1 MKYKDILGYENKKAP
16 TKKQQPKSK
25 KNQILEGIKKDLNE
39 WNDTTFRGKP
49 KRWSGASET
58 GLTEYEQEL
67 KEVSAAPQYKK
78 MYKDIIKAENQLAK
92 SVDKMAS
99 FLNKK
104 GLKNQSM
111 MLKGNYI
118 QDVRDFVDKFLKGF
132 IKELL

>member
-1 MKYKDILGYENKKAP
+1 MDYKSLMGYGKKKTP
-16 TKKQQPKSK
+16 TKKQSKPK
-25 KNQILEGIKKDLNE
+25 KNQILEGIKADLNNFGEDMFKKDL
-39 WNDTTFRGKP
+39 
-49 KRWSGASET
+49 
-58 GLTEYEQEL
+58 Q
-67 KEVSAAPQYKK
+67 EVSAAPQYKK
-78 MYKDIIKAENQLAK
+78 MYKDIVKAENQLAK

-99 FLNKK
+99 FLNKQ

>member
-1 MKYKDILGYENKKAP
+1 MDYKSLMGYKK
-16 TKKQQPKSK
+16 KKLIKEQVKPQSKSK
-25 KNQILEGIKKDLNE
+25 ANKVLQGVQKEINESRIALGIQTMKDTPVFQTEKQI
-39 WNDTTFRGKP
+39 
-49 KRWSGASET
+49 
-58 GLTEYEQEL
+58 

-132 IKELL
+132 IKDLL

>member
-1 MKYKDILGYENKKAP
+1 MDYKSLMGYNKKEKVV
-16 TKKQQPKSK
+16 KKHPKPKVNEVLNS
-25 KNQILEGIKKDLNE
+25 IKKE
-39 WNDTTFRGKP
+39 FGYK
-49 KRWSGASET
+49 
-58 GLTEYEQEL
+58 QEL

>member
-1 MKYKDILGYENKKAP
+1 MKYRDILGFS
-16 TKKQQPKSK
+16 KSK
-25 KNQILEGIKKDLNE
+25 KKVVKEQSKFKKKSVLDGIKQELNE
-39 WNDTTFRGKP
+39 WSHQP
-49 KRWSGASET
+49 PSEKRWSKSLGGG
-58 GLTEYEQEL
+58 GLTEYEKQIN
-67 KEVSAAPQYKK
+67 EVGAAPQYKK

-99 FLNKK
+99 FLNKQ

>member
-1 MKYKDILGYENKKAP
+1 MDYKSLMGYKK
-16 TKKQQPKSK
+16 KKLIKEQVKPQSKSK
-25 KNQILEGIKKDLNE
+25 ANKVLQGVQKEINESRIALGIQTMKDTPVFQTEKQI
-39 WNDTTFRGKP
+39 
-49 KRWSGASET
+49 
-58 GLTEYEQEL
+58 

>member
-1 MKYKDILGYENKKAP
+1 MDYKSLMGYNKKEKVV
-16 TKKQQPKSK
+16 KKQP
-25 KNQILEGIKKDLNE
+25 
-39 WNDTTFRGKP
+39 KP
-49 KRWSGASET
+49 KVNEVLENIKEEFG
-58 GLTEYEQEL
+58 YKQEL

>member
-1 MKYKDILGYENKKAP
+1 MDYKSLMGYGKKKNP
-16 TKKQQPKSK
+16 TKKQSKPK
-25 KNQILEGIKKDLNE
+25 KNQILEGIKTNLNE
-39 WNDTTFRGKP
+39 FDEKMYR
-49 KRWSGASET
+49 
-58 GLTEYEQEL
+58 QDL

-99 FLNKK
+99 FLNKQ

>member
-1 MKYKDILGYENKKAP
+1 MINYKKIMGYSNKK
-16 TKKQQPKSK
+16 KVVKEQQPKSK

-39 WNDTTFRGKP
+39 WNDTTFRDKP
-49 KRWSGASET
+49 KRWSNSS

>member
-1 MKYKDILGYENKKAP
+1 MDYKSLMGYKK
-16 TKKQQPKSK
+16 KKLIKEQVKPQSKSK
-25 KNQILEGIKKDLNE
+25 ANKVLQGVQKEINESRIALGIQTMKDTPVFQTEKQI
-39 WNDTTFRGKP
+39 
-49 KRWSGASET
+49 
-58 GLTEYEQEL
+58 

-118 QDVRDFVDKFLKGF
+118 QDVRDFVDKFLKG
-132 IKELL
+132 

>member
-1 MKYKDILGYENKKAP
+1 MEGFNSLEI
-16 TKKQQPKSK
+16 SK
-25 KNQILEGIKKDLNE
+25 I
-39 WNDTTFRGKP
+39 
-49 KRWSGASET
+49 
-58 GLTEYEQEL
+58 QEL
-67 KEVSAAPQYKK
+67 SQNLAFTSGSYILDNVSKVNKK

>member
-1 MKYKDILGYENKKAP
+1 MDYKSLMGYGKKKTP
-16 TKKQQPKSK
+16 TKEKQLKPK
-25 KNQILEGIKKDLNE
+25 KNQILEGIKTDLDSFGEKMFKKDL
-39 WNDTTFRGKP
+39 
-49 KRWSGASET
+49 
-58 GLTEYEQEL
+58 Q
-67 KEVSAAPQYKK
+67 EVSAAPQYKK
-78 MYKDIIKAENQLAK
+78 MYKDIVKAENQLAK

-99 FLNKK
+99 FLNKQ